1 MIIEGNISVKAAL
14 ENNKREIEEVI
25 VNKDKDD
32 RDTSYILRLA
42 KERNIKI
49 TKTSRE
55 EIDAVASGKTHGGLI
70 AKVTNRNYESLQ
82 DILEIDKPFIT
93 LVEGV
98 EDPFNLGYILR
109 TLYSSGCDALILK
122 ERSWG
127 DSESVILKSSAG
139 AFEHMN
145 IIMSNDIARD
155 IKLIKDKGIKTVCA
169 NRKDAKVYTEA
180 DLSRPLLLALGGEMR
195 GLSRDV
201 LDLMNESIYIPYKN
215 DFKPALNAAS
225 AMAVLAFEV
234 FNQNGK

>member
-70 AKVTNRNYESLQ
+70 AKVTNRNYESLE

-109 TLYSSGCDALILK
+109 TLYSSGCDALLLK

-169 NRKDAKVYTEA
+169 NRKDAKVYTDA

-201 LDLMNESIYIPYKN
+201 LDLMDESIYIPYKN

-234 FNQNGK
+234 FNQNG

>member
-70 AKVTNRNYESLQ
+70 AKVTNRNYESLE

-109 TLYSSGCDALILK
+109 TLYSSGCDALLLK

-155 IKLIKDKGIKTVCA
+155 INKIKEI
-169 NRKDAKVYTEA
+169 
-180 DLSRPLLLALGGEMR
+180 
-195 GLSRDV
+195 
-201 LDLMNESIYIPYKN
+201 
-215 DFKPALNAAS
+215 LN
-225 AMAVLAFEV
+225 MYHI
-234 FNQNGK
+234 

>member
-70 AKVTNRNYESLQ
+70 AKVTNRNYESLE

-109 TLYSSGCDALILK
+109 TLYSSGSDALILK

-155 IKLIKDKGIKTVCA
+155 INKIKENGIKTVCA

-201 LDLMNESIYIPYKN
+201 LNLMDESIYIPYKN

-234 FNQNGK
+234 FNQNSK